1 MRKWH
6 PMFDGP
12 RLSLREKLVL
22 AIRVWVRFALVSVR
36 VRRQP
41 LPRLVAHLASVDGSP
56 RRPHAPATLARA
68 VDRSLRV
75 GSHRPRCLINALV
88 LFRLLKEQGDE
99 CELVIGLPELA
110 ENERAHAWVELK
122 GRDVGP
128 PPGRAGHCE
137 MARLP

>member
-1 MRKWH
+1 
-6 PMFDGP
+6 MFDGP
-12 RLSLREKLVL
+12 RLSLREKLGL

-128 PPGRAGHCE
+128 PPGRAGHRE

>member
-1 MRKWH
+1 MSDRS
-6 PMFDGP
+6 P
-12 RLSLREKLVL
+12 RLSLREKAQL
-22 AIRVWVRFALVSVR
+22 ATRVWVQFALVSIR

-41 LPRLVAHLASVDGSP
+41 LPRLVARLASVNGSP
-56 RRPHAPATLARA
+56 RRTHAPATLARA

-75 GSHRPRCLINALV
+75 GNHRPRCLINALI
-88 LFRLLKEQGDE
+88 LFRLLREQGDE
-99 CELVIGLPELA
+99 GELVIGLPELA

-128 PPGRAGHCE
+128 PPGRAGHQE

>member
-1 MRKWH
+1 MSDRS
-6 PMFDGP
+6 
-12 RLSLREKLVL
+12 RLSLGEKVRL
-22 AIRVWVRFALVSVR
+22 ATRVWVQFAVVSIR

-41 LPRLVAHLASVDGSP
+41 LPRLVARLASVNGSP
-56 RRPHAPATLARA
+56 RRPYAPATLARA

-88 LFRLLKEQGDE
+88 LFRLLREQGDE
-99 CELVIGLPELA
+99 GEVVIGLPERA
-110 ENERAHAWVELK
+110 ANERAHAWVELG

-128 PPGRAGHCE
+128 PPGRAGHRE

>member
-1 MRKWH
+1 
-6 PMFDGP
+6 MFDGP

-128 PPGRAGHCE
+128 PPGRAGHRE